1 MLAADPRR
9 ASIWMTP
16 EIPNLDHLL
25 KRVARSFH
33 LSLRLIPGPVRPTL
47 SLAYLLA
54 RASDSIA
61 DVADAPEELRIH
73 LLEGLPA
80 SWPRHFPSALESL
93 TGAER
98 DLLEAMPPLLEML
111 RASPDRLE
119 IERVWNTIRSGQIFD
134 LEKFPSPSPLPLE
147 EACHYTGLV
156 AGCVGEFWTDI
167 CFKHIPDYSRKP
179 RDEMRRLGFSFG
191 CGLQW
196 INILR
201 DRHADAEAGRA
212 YFSPELFPG
221 VLAITRSHLSDGGS
235 YSDAVRSR
243 RLRAACRLPLE
254 LAEGTLKKIEDT
266 PSRRGI
272 KVGRAFVWK
281 SLALSLLR

>member
-1 MLAADPRR
+1 ML
-9 ASIWMTP
+9 
-16 EIPNLDHLL
+16 E
-25 KRVARSFH
+25 RVARSFH
-33 LSLRLIPGPVRPTL
+33 LSLRLLPGAVRPTL

-61 DVADAPEELRIH
+61 DVAKAPEALRIDF
-73 LLEGLPA
+73 LSGLPA
-80 SWPRHFPSALESL
+80 SWPHHFPSALESL

-98 DLLEAMPPLLEML
+98 ELLEAMPLLLEML
-111 RASPDRLE
+111 RASPDRRE
-119 IERVWNTIRSGQIFD
+119 IESVWETIRSGQIFD
-134 LEKFPSPSPLPLE
+134 LKKFPSPSPLTLD
-147 EACHYTGLV
+147 EARHYTGLV
-156 AGCVGEFWTDI
+156 AGCVGEFWTDV

-201 DRHADAEAGRA
+201 DRHADADAGRT
-212 YFSPELFPG
+212 YFTPELFPE
-221 VLAITRSHLSDGGS
+221 VLAITRSHLADGGC
-235 YSDAVRSR
+235 YADAVRPR

-254 LAEGTLKKIEDT
+254 LAAGTLQKIEACPAGRD
-266 PSRRGI
+266 I

-281 SLALSLLR
+281 SLAISLLR

>member
-1 MLAADPRR
+1 
-9 ASIWMTP
+9 MTP
-16 EIPNLDHLL
+16 QSPDLERLQQ
-25 KRVARSFH
+25 RVARSFH
-33 LSLRLIPGPVRPTL
+33 LSLRFLPGLVRPTL

-61 DVADAPEELRIH
+61 DVASAPEELRIH

-80 SWPRHFPSALESL
+80 SWPRHFPSALERL

-98 DLLEAMPPLLEML
+98 ELLEAMPTLLEML
-111 RASPDRLE
+111 CTSPDRLE
-119 IERVWNTIRSGQIFD
+119 IESVWNTIRSGQIFD
-134 LEKFPSPSPLPLE
+134 LKNFPSPSPLPLE
-147 EACHYTGLV
+147 EARHYTGLV

-179 RDEMRRLGFSFG
+179 CDEMRRLGFSFG

-201 DRHADAEAGRA
+201 DRHADAEAGRI
-212 YFSPELFPG
+212 YFTPELFPE
-221 VLAITRSHLSDGGS
+221 VLATTRSHLSDGRC
-235 YSDAVRSR
+235 YSDAVRPR

-254 LAEGTLKKIEDT
+254 LAEGTLKKIESN